1 MMKNT
6 LILISFLFLAETVFA
21 QSTKKPLTF
30 DDILKWERITETV
43 ISNDGKYIVYKQE
56 PWKGDPTLKITTP
69 KGEEIIS
76 VKCGTDAKITS
87 DSKFVVFTLKPAE
100 DTIRQLK
107 LKKTKKEDL
116 PINKLAIFN
125 TETRKTDTIEKLISV
140 KVPEKWAGWIA
151 WQTEAPKDTIK
162 KAKG

>member
-1 MMKNT
+1 MMKNAV
-6 LILISFLFLAETVFA
+6 ILIALLFLAGNIFA
-21 QSTKKPLTF
+21 QSTKKPLTL

-43 ISNDGKYIVYKQE
+43 ISNDGKFIVYKQE

-76 VKCGTDAKITS
+76 VKCGTDAKITF

-125 TETRKTDTIEKLISV
+125 LET
-140 KVPEKWAGWIA
+140 PENRYH
-151 WQTEAPKDTIK
+151 
-162 KAKG
+162 